1 MKKTV
6 KFYAVVIALF
16 SFTSFI
22 NAGFVDIA
30 AGYNAISFGNMNLQN
45 SDSHGKLAA
54 SGNVTLSSYSVGED
68 ASSSDY
74 SVVAGGNVTLKDG
87 TVLNGGVYAGGDV
100 NITGVT
106 VNGNVTAK
114 GNITKNGTTITGS
127 TTANSTV
134 SSPINFTEKKS
145 EAIALSKQLASITA
159 TGTAVNNY
167 GSLILS
173 GTNLDVNYFTIDGSL
188 LGNINNLNIDIPTG
202 SVAII
207 NVTGTNITAN
217 YLSMSGADATQILFN
232 FSDATSVQLNGTIN
246 GSVLAAIATVTI
258 NNGNYFGTY
267 ITGSLSG
274 SGQLH
279 LATFNE
285 KTTQVPESSVG
296 SNLIV
301 GLCFLGLLVLI
312 SKRKQIFQRI

>member
-1 MKKTV
+1 MKKSIRLCAT
-6 KFYAVVIALF
+6 VIALL

-22 NAGFVDIA
+22 HAGFVDIA

-54 SGNVTLSSYSVGED
+54 SGNVTLSSYRVGED

-74 SVVAGGNVTLKDG
+74 SVVAGGNVTLTNG
-87 TVLNGGVYAGGDV
+87 SVLNGGIYAGG
-100 NITGVT
+100 NA
-106 VNGNVTAK
+106 NVTNATVSGKITQK
-114 GNITKNGTTITGS
+114 GT
-127 TTANSTV
+127 
-134 SSPINFTEKKS
+134 SSPINFTEKLS
-145 EAIALSKQLASITA
+145 EATALSKNLVAISA
-159 TGTAVNNY
+159 TGTSVNNS
-167 GSLILS
+167 GALVLT
-173 GTNLDVNYFTIDGSL
+173 GTNLDVNYFTIDGGILDDIYSL
-188 LGNINNLNIDIPTG
+188 KVSIPTG

-207 NVTGTNITAN
+207 NVTGTNIKTN
-217 YLSMSGADATQILFN
+217 YLTMSGADATQILFN
-232 FSDATSVQLNGTIN
+232 FSDATSVDLYGTIN
-246 GSVLAAIATVTI
+246 GSVLAAKATVTI
-258 NNGNYFGTY
+258 NNGNYYGTY

-274 SGQLH
+274 NGELH

-285 KTTQVPESSVG
+285 KTTQVPESSVD